1 MKSILVIGMGRFG
14 KHLAL
19 KLLELGNEVMIVDQD
34 EEKIEPYA
42 SLFTDFHIGDCSNEA
57 VLRSLGI
64 NNFDVCFVAISEDF
78 QASLEITS
86 MLREMG
92 AKYIVSRANRDRQAR
107 FLLKVGADEVVYPER
122 EIAERLAL
130 RFDGKNIADC
140 LDLTADY
147 SIYELPVP
155 RRWMG
160 KSVGSLEV
168 ARRLNIN
175 IIAVKHED
183 TLKPQPGAGY
193 VFEEGDRMVVI
204 GRSSDVMG
212 IVSRF
217 ERNS

>member
-42 SLFTDFHIGDCSNEA
+42 SLFTDSHIGDCSNEA

-107 FLLKVGADEVVYPER
+107 FCLKSAPTRWSIPSAKLPSGWRSA
-122 EIAERLAL
+122 
-130 RFDGKNIADC
+130 
-140 LDLTADY
+140 LTAKT
-147 SIYELPVP
+147 LPTA
-155 RRWMG
+155 W
-160 KSVGSLEV
+160 
-168 ARRLNIN
+168 
-175 IIAVKHED
+175 
-183 TLKPQPGAGY
+183 T
-193 VFEEGDRMVVI
+193 
-204 GRSSDVMG
+204 
-212 IVSRF
+212 
-217 ERNS
+217 